1 MPDTPDPPQQPS
13 PPYTFTFRG
22 GCLGAVLVYLISLVL
37 IVAGILPT
45 MYRGRLDWHSL
56 ETPEAQHVVYV
67 ALQLAF
73 VAAVIGF
80 FAGREGARC
89 LSVNAAFLR
98 GGILCGLATA
108 ICLPVLSFTYFRTLH
123 IYTSGFYIL
132 CVLFFTILT
141 ASGALVSGLA
151 AIVVRDRRDSGR
163 NRLIPQF
170 TLQEI
175 FIVFTIVSI
184 IISAMTSVA
193 VLRM

>member
-1 MPDTPDPPQQPS
+1 MPDTPDPPPQPS
-13 PPYTFTFRG
+13 PPATFAFRG
-22 GCLGAVLVYLISLVL
+22 GCLGAVLVYLLSLAL
-37 IVAGILPT
+37 IVAVILPS
-45 MYRGRLDWHSL
+45 MYRERLGWTSL
-56 ETPEAQHVVYV
+56 ITPETLRVIII
-67 ALQLAF
+67 ALILSF

-151 AIVVRDRRDSGR
+151 AIAVRDRRESGR